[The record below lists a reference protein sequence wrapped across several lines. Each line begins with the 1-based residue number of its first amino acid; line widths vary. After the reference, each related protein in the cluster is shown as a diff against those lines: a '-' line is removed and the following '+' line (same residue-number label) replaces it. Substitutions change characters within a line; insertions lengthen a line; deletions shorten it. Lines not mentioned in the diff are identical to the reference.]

1 MSGDSRATGQRSM
14 YATPGELFDKYSAKA
29 ANPANLTAVQNIV
42 SGAIGSYM
50 AFACKNGLLAESIVV
65 GVGTK
70 SGLFFSVFFDIA
82 VEKEDGLQATI
93 SSGFGTVAQ
102 IAVSKAG
109 EKMLYRAI
117 GQRVAGIAAQRI
129 LVCAGIAL
137 APEIAVVAGAVGIA
151 FMAWKGGDW
160 VNGFVDN
167 VFEFVEDKAKVR
179 RKSQDLPGS
188 DKTKSKQSS
197 SNNNQVL
204 SLIEL
209 EMLLK
214 WIQYNDVT
222 PYLLPTPFTNQFID
236 TNLRSR
242 YRKIAK

>member
-93 SSGFGTVAQ
+93 SSSFGTVAQ

-160 VNGFVDN
+160 VNGFVDKG
-167 VFEFVEDKAKVR
+167 FEKYDAFKKARR
-179 RKSQDLPGS
+179 RKSDYPTT
-188 DKTKSKQSS
+188 DDKSKPS
-197 SNNNQVL
+197 SNSSTSSINYTQTEL
-204 SLIEL
+204 QLISFW
-209 EMLLK
+209 LLCND
-214 WIQYNDVT
+214 ISPYIIPCPLTQQY
-222 PYLLPTPFTNQFID
+222 ID
-236 TNLRSR
+236 SNFRR
-242 YRKIAK
+242 IKR